1 MWFSASFLMDYK
13 RNRSL
18 KQENKAKTNWLFHES

>member
-1 MWFSASFLMDYK
+1 MDYK